1 MDNKLIKI
9 KERKIKLFKMLD
21 ILLRCI
27 LTLVG
32 SVSLVSILM
41 LLNNIFG
48 VSYISCL
55 IISLIVPSIYS

>member
-27 LTLVG
+27 LTLDG
-32 SVSLVSILM
+32 SVS
-41 LLNNIFG
+41 
-48 VSYISCL
+48 
-55 IISLIVPSIYS
+55 